1 MSLVLNILRGLSP
14 RYGHLKAILKR
25 QKPFPTFEQVRSDLL
40 LEELES
46 TADTATAT
54 TLYSATWTAPSDSG
68 GGGGAP
74 PSSPPLSAFAGLR
87 SPSSGFQLRRWWWQ
101 PRPQGR
107 WQGSSRWWPCSS
119 RQGWRLVAI
128 LLQPVDRRHLYVAG
142 AVRGYLCATPYRPTA
157 DLPCRSTTDGAPG
170 SSTPVGA
177 PSASGPSSSARVGYL
192 GWRVGPTVLQHDDAG
207 PAHQCH

>member
-74 PSSPPLSAFAGLR
+74 HPPSPP
-87 SPSSGFQLRRWWWQ
+87 SPASGVPRQASSSGGGGGSR
-101 PRPQGR
+101 GR
-107 WQGSSRWWPCSS
+107 KG
-119 RQGWRLVAI
+119 G
-128 LLQPVDRRHLYVAG
+128 G
-142 AVRGYLCATPYRPTA
+142 KGVRGGGRAPAGRG
-157 DLPCRSTTDGAPG
+157 GA
-170 SSTPVGA
+170 
-177 PSASGPSSSARVGYL
+177 
-192 GWRVGPTVLQHDDAG
+192 
-207 PAHQCH
+207 

>member
-68 GGGGAP
+68 GGGGGATTTP
-74 PSSPPLSAFAGLR
+74 PPLRRPPESLVRLPAPEVVVAAEAARAVAREFAVVAVLQQAGVAL
-87 SPSSGFQLRRWWWQ
+87 SGHPSTTR
-101 PRPQGR
+101 
-107 WQGSSRWWPCSS
+107 
-119 RQGWRLVAI
+119 
-128 LLQPVDRRHLYVAG
+128 
-142 AVRGYLCATPYRPTA
+142 RPTTSLCGRGRPRVPLRHA
-157 DLPCRSTTDGAPG
+157 LPPHRRSSLSLHHRRRPWLLYTSRG
-170 SSTPVGA
+170 SFRFWA
-177 PSASGPSSSARVGYL
+177 L
-192 GWRVGPTVLQHDDAG
+192 
-207 PAHQCH
+207 